1 MLIAC
6 HPAKLTGCLSKCTQ
20 SPWEGR
26 TAVSIPALKRRRLR
40 LQNSQP
46 LPEVTQVELRTRVQ
60 VCMTCARALSSYL
73 SFQKRHPLCVC
84 VCARARMCIS

>member
-6 HPAKLTGCLSKCTQ
+6 HPAKLTGCLSKRTQ

-46 LPEVTQVELRTRVQ
+46 LPEVTQVELRT
-60 VCMTCARALSSYL
+60 
-73 SFQKRHPLCVC
+73 
-84 VCARARMCIS
+84 